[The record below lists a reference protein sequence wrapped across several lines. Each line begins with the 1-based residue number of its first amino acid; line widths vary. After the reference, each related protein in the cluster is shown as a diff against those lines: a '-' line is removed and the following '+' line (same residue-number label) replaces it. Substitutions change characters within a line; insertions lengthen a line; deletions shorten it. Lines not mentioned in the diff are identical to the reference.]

1 MVGSKLHGWFK
12 ELSTIAKIGVVSGA
26 GIALLTAT
34 GVMAGSPTITYKNVT
49 VTESVP
55 YSTTLQDDDTML
67 ITDPHKVLTPG
78 TDGSK
83 QVTYK
88 VKYEN
93 GKKTESKQF
102 VKQVVTKQPFAQV
115 EAVGTKEIVIETSN
129 EMVPFGSTTISDS
142 TMAKGTSKVS
152 TAGVN
157 GQKTVSYQV
166 TKVKGVEVSRVK
178 TGEQVTTQP
187 VTQITSIGTKVAV
200 KTSFN
205 CDPNYS
211 GGCVPIASDV
221 DCGGGSGNGPA
232 YFYGTARVVGFD
244 IYGLDR
250 DGDGIACE

>member
-1 MVGSKLHGWFK
+1 MVGSKLQGWFK
-12 ELSTIAKIGVVSGA
+12 ELSTIAKIGVVSGT

-34 GVMAGSPTITYKNVT
+34 GVIAGSPTVTYKNVT
-49 VTESVP
+49 VTEAVQ

-67 ITDPHKVLTPG
+67 TTDPHKVLTAG
-78 TDGSK
+78 VEGSK

-93 GKKTESKQF
+93 DKKTDSKQF
-102 VKQVVTKQPFAQV
+102 VKEVITKQAVAQV
-115 EAVGTKEIVIETSN
+115 EAVGTKEVVSETAN
-129 EMVPFGSTTISDS
+129 EAVPFGSTTILDS
-142 TMAKGTSKVS
+142 SMTKGTSKVS

-157 GQKTVSYQV
+157 GQKTVTYQV
-166 TKVKGVEVSRVK
+166 TKIKGVEVSRVK
-178 TGEQVTTQP
+178 TGEEVTTQP
-187 VTQITSIGTKVAV
+187 ITQVTSIGTKVAV
-200 KTSFN
+200 RTSSN

-232 YFYGTARVVGFD
+232 YFYGTATVVGYD